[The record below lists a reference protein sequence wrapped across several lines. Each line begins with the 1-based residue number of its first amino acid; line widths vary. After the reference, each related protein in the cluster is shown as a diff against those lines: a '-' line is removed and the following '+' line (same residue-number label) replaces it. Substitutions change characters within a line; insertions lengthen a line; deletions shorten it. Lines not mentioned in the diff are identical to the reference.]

1 MVMFLNSEQIQKL
14 KTIFATA
21 GLNNSD
27 FNSNNEDRE
36 YSYYRINDP
45 NSFRFQIRQSIQ
57 GALFAD
63 VFCEPYT
70 YAPHIYKS
78 CDNFDECLRLAYEWA
93 TVTSYKLAGKT
104 YYHKI
109 FISHSS
115 EDKHIIDEFVDKIL
129 RLSCG
134 FNTSDIIYTSRQSTG
149 VNLGDG
155 IPQFIKSN
163 LETASLVLFMISP
176 NYRRSE
182 VCLNEMGAAWA
193 LDKKI
198 VSILLPNVSFD
209 NLGWLTSLDKAIKI
223 DDSEGLDKL
232 ASMLCRKE
240 LDISDWNRQ
249 KGAFIFSCK
258 KRRKSKYRTNIQTPQ
273 YKLGNK
279 GDLVIFDTDF
289 YVRAVTEGEYQY
301 QLNMRVRASSD
312 ITLKDAF
319 IVNDNTF
326 IGDSSKPCNQL
337 KLASFIPMDCININT
352 IDISEYKNV
361 VISKIS
367 EDGIQVIDKNIK
379 KGEQISISFVGA
391 FITTRE
397 CDGNVDLPLNNWSFH
412 LSYNIDGYINI
423 PIKLEIAKG
432 NINGYFWH
440 N

>member
-1 MVMFLNSEQIQKL
+1 M
-14 KTIFATA
+14 
-21 GLNNSD
+21 
-27 FNSNNEDRE
+27 
-36 YSYYRINDP
+36 
-45 NSFRFQIRQSIQ
+45 
-57 GALFAD
+57 
-63 VFCEPYT
+63 
-70 YAPHIYKS
+70 
-78 CDNFDECLRLAYEWA
+78 
-93 TVTSYKLAGKT
+93 
-104 YYHKI
+104 
-109 FISHSS
+109 
-115 EDKHIIDEFVDKIL
+115 
-129 RLSCG
+129 
-134 FNTSDIIYTSRQSTG
+134 
-149 VNLGDG
+149 
-155 IPQFIKSN
+155 
-163 LETASLVLFMISP
+163 
-176 NYRRSE
+176 
-182 VCLNEMGAAWA
+182 
-193 LDKKI
+193 
-198 VSILLPNVSFD
+198 
-209 NLGWLTSLDKAIKI
+209 
-223 DDSEGLDKL
+223 
-232 ASMLCRKE
+232 
-240 LDISDWNRQ
+240 
-249 KGAFIFSCK
+249 
-258 KRRKSKYRTNIQTPQ
+258 
-273 YKLGNK
+273 GNK

-312 ITLKDAF
+312 ITLKDTF
-319 IVNDNTF
+319 IVNDNNF